1 MSYMAL
7 EVAPFCTRVLAP
19 FYLRVSTLEQER
31 KELVSLLKESAEKS
45 VRKYEQRRKRRFV
58 NSKPPELH
66 RSIRY
71 DYSALVDSYH
81 ENKII
86 WM

>member
-1 MSYMAL
+1 MEA
-7 EVAPFCTRVLAP
+7 
-19 FYLRVSTLEQER
+19 LEQER
-31 KELVSLLKESAEKS
+31 KELVSLMKESVEKALK
-45 VRKYEQRRKRRFV
+45 RYEQRRKRRFV
-58 NSKPPELH
+58 NSKPPELY

-71 DYSALVDSYH
+71 DYPALVDSYH

>member
-1 MSYMAL
+1 MEEL
-7 EVAPFCTRVLAP
+7 E
-19 FYLRVSTLEQER
+19 EER
-31 KELVSLLKESAEKS
+31 RELVDILKESVEKAL
-45 VRKYEQRRKRRFV
+45 KKDKQRRKRRFV
-58 NSKPPELH
+58 NSKPPELY

-71 DYSALVDSYH
+71 DYPALVDSYH

>member
-1 MSYMAL
+1 MEEL
-7 EVAPFCTRVLAP
+7 E
-19 FYLRVSTLEQER
+19 EER
-31 KELVSLLKESAEKS
+31 RELVDILKESVEKAL
-45 VRKYEQRRKRRFV
+45 KKDKQRRKRRFI
-58 NSKPPELH
+58 NQSKPPEY

-71 DYSALVDSYH
+71 DYPALVDSYH

>member
-1 MSYMAL
+1 ASRLILRRGRVVHDGRIAMEEL
-7 EVAPFCTRVLAP
+7 E
-19 FYLRVSTLEQER
+19 EER
-31 KELVSLLKESAEKS
+31 RELVSLLKESAEKS

-58 NSKPPELH
+58 NSKPPELY

-71 DYSALVDSYH
+71 DYPALVDSYH

>member
-1 MSYMAL
+1 MWKGG
-7 EVAPFCTRVLAP
+7 TRWRIAMEE
-19 FYLRVSTLEQER
+19 LEQER
-31 KELVSLLKESAEKS
+31 RELVSLLKESAEKT

-58 NSKPPELH
+58 NSKPPELY

-71 DYSALVDSYH
+71 DYPALVDSYH
-81 ENKII
+81 KNKII

>member
-1 MSYMAL
+1 MEA
-7 EVAPFCTRVLAP
+7 
-19 FYLRVSTLEQER
+19 LEQER
-31 KELVSLLKESAEKS
+31 KELVSLLKESVEKALK
-45 VRKYEQRRKRRFV
+45 RYEKQRKRRFV
-58 NSKPPELH
+58 NSKLPELY

-71 DYSALVDSYH
+71 DYPALVDSYH

>member
-1 MSYMAL
+1 MEA
-7 EVAPFCTRVLAP
+7 
-19 FYLRVSTLEQER
+19 LEQER

-45 VRKYEQRRKRRFV
+45 VRKYEKRRKRRFV
-58 NSKPPELH
+58 NSKPPELY

-71 DYSALVDSYH
+71 DYPALVDSYH

>member
-1 MSYMAL
+1 MEA
-7 EVAPFCTRVLAP
+7 
-19 FYLRVSTLEQER
+19 LEQER

-58 NSKPPELH
+58 NSKPPELY

-71 DYSALVDSYH
+71 DYPALVDSYH